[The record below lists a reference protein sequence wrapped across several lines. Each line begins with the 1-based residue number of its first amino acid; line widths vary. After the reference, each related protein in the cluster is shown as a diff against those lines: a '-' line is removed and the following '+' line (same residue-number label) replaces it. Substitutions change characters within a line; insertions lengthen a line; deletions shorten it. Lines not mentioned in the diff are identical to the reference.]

1 MSGPDTEGKL
11 GAEQQLLAPSPEMDD
26 EAEQAIFDLINAQM
40 LEAPQADLLPS
51 PDAVAPGSQAEHSL
65 DDLAQ
70 GIVLEDDTSYA
81 AEFAEMLAAHRVA
94 QDESLPAIALPAIA
108 PALPGDLAPR
118 ATTLPIAGETPG
130 APDCAGE
137 GMAHTWPPALEGTT
151 TGSALQELVAAS
163 APGASGPLHL
173 AP

>member
-1 MSGPDTEGKL
+1 
-11 GAEQQLLAPSPEMDD
+11 
-26 EAEQAIFDLINAQM
+26 M
-40 LEAPQADLLPS
+40 LEAPQADLLPNPPVPS
-51 PDAVAPGSQAEHSL
+51 PGGPADHGRE
-65 DDLAQ
+65 DLAH

-94 QDESLPAIALPAIA
+94 HDESLPAIALPAIG

-130 APDCAGE
+130 APDCAAE
-137 GMAHTWPPALEGTT
+137 GMADTWPPALEATT
-151 TGSALQELVAAS
+151 TGPVLQELVAAS
-163 APGASGPLHL
+163 APGAGGPLHL